1 MAEGKQ
7 MGGAQRGIA
16 FSTASALAV
25 SVLILIVGAGAGGGG
40 DGSFEIG
47 QLVPVIKEL
56 LGQAGVVVFALGFIA
71 AALSSMLTIPLGAAL
86 AADSVFSEEAG
97 KGKEKIG
104 ADNPNNN
111 ITDEEETVTRENI
124 SQGEVEGQEGK
135 KMPRW
140 IYLGIM
146 LVMVTIATIVIAANG
161 KLTIF
166 TCSHSPIFT
175 ADRSLV
181 ILIAQVFNG
190 CLLPFFS
197 ICLLLCLNDPQ
208 FMGSSPQKGWA
219 NISLIIS
226 VTITLF
232 LASNVILGKIFSTVG
247 LRLVLALCF
256 GLVTI
261 TSLCLATD
269 LGRQVVRTLSS
280 PRPLMPLGRL
290 PAYGTFGGEI

>member
-1 MAEGKQ
+1 M
-7 MGGAQRGIA
+7 
-16 FSTASALAV
+16 FS
-25 SVLILIVGAGAGGGG
+25 
-40 DGSFEIG
+40 
-47 QLVPVIKEL
+47 
-56 LGQAGVVVFALGFIA
+56 
-71 AALSSMLTIPLGAAL
+71 LTL
-86 AADSVFSEEAG
+86 
-97 KGKEKIG
+97 
-104 ADNPNNN
+104 
-111 ITDEEETVTRENI
+111 
-124 SQGEVEGQEGK
+124 
-135 KMPRW
+135 
-140 IYLGIM
+140 
-146 LVMVTIATIVIAANG
+146 
-161 KLTIF
+161 
-166 TCSHSPIFT
+166 FT

-269 LGRQVVRTLSS
+269 LGRQVVRTL
-280 PRPLMPLGRL
+280 R
-290 PAYGTFGGEI
+290 